1 MCRHNTSICATQPR
15 FALQQFHRSSTAA
28 AQVSHFL
35 VASGVVL
42 FVVAVFGLCVSWRLR
57 RRSGDGATAER
68 GARGCGVYG
77 AMALVVMA
85 NVIISSA
92 IVYRYVMQARLDVDE
107 DLKYAMYQYFVDAS
121 SRDKLDSLH
130 REFKCCGVK
139 NYTDWTMAT
148 AGAVLGGRNASSLL
162 KMAKWGEGDP
172 RWIVEERPDATNVN
186 NWHWTEKNASSWSK
200 DKLAELLTN
209 LEVSDSRGTCKIVDM
224 PRCDGD
230 AVANNRKAKLIFFY
244 EWVIELKW
252 AGETDDSDET
262 IEGTVEIPNL
272 SEEHDPEDVDVTV
285 TVSSS
290 SDKADALKELMR
302 SKGTDLIRERLAAY
316 ISALKKGTMSVV
328 PTV

>member
-1 MCRHNTSICATQPR
+1 
-15 FALQQFHRSSTAA
+15 
-28 AQVSHFL
+28 
-35 VASGVVL
+35 
-42 FVVAVFGLCVSWRLR
+42 
-57 RRSGDGATAER
+57 
-68 GARGCGVYG
+68 
-77 AMALVVMA
+77 
-85 NVIISSA
+85 
-92 IVYRYVMQARLDVDE
+92 
-107 DLKYAMYQYFVDAS
+107 
-121 SRDKLDSLH
+121 
-130 REFKCCGVK
+130 
-139 NYTDWTMAT
+139 
-148 AGAVLGGRNASSLL
+148 
-162 KMAKWGEGDP
+162 MAKWGEGDP

-316 ISALKKGTMSVV
+316 ISALKKEFSQGMILPTKTDSINQVKSTGTTTINYKK
-328 PTV
+328 TVCSQAEHASS

>member
-35 VASGVVL
+35 VASGLVL

-148 AGAVLGGRNASSLL
+148 AGAVDRLVCAYVCAPHLLRGGERGGRLL
-162 KMAKWGEGDP
+162 QVLRAG
-172 RWIVEERPDATNVN
+172 
-186 NWHWTEKNASSWSK
+186 
-200 DKLAELLTN
+200 L
-209 LEVSDSRGTCKIVDM
+209 SRRSRRLPQHDH
-224 PRCDGD
+224 
-230 AVANNRKAKLIFFY
+230 AVCAVLRYLRRRLD
-244 EWVIELKW
+244 VIYD
-252 AGETDDSDET
+252 TD
-262 IEGTVEIPNL
+262 
-272 SEEHDPEDVDVTV
+272 
-285 TVSSS
+285 VSSAAQDSAREPKPVKVHS
-290 SDKADALKELMR
+290 SKLE
-302 SKGTDLIRERLAAY
+302 T
-316 ISALKKGTMSVV
+316 SAIKDEIFIIKRTYS
-328 PTV
+328 